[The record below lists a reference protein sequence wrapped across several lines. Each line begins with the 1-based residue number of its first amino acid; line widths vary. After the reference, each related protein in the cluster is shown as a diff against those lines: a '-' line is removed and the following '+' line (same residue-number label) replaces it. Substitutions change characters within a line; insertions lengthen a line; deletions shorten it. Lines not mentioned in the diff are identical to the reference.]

1 MVKHWG
7 QGIYISS
14 SLVSRP
20 SYGKTYECPLYRL
33 GAQGSESGCQEVCTA
48 LLHE

>member
-20 SYGKTYECPLYRL
+20 PYGQTYECPLCRS
-33 GAQGSESGCQEVCTA
+33 GARGSESGCQGVCTA
-48 LLHE
+48 LLQE